1 MLKSSMGYRDLFW
14 RAMGY
19 LCIMNVYARL
29 TRGIIKIKRKK
40 KRGLLQKPKRQIDKR
55 QRNQIVAVVA
65 ISSVLIFLFFNI
77 GKGVYESAQVYN
89 ANKAIRGQIEALYK
103 EKQELL
109 IKKSQIDN
117 PEVLEHETKK
127 ALKLLKPGEKVIVL
141 KEQ

>member
-1 MLKSSMGYRDLFW
+1 
-14 RAMGY
+14 
-19 LCIMNVYARL
+19 MNVYARL